1 MTIKELDDKL
11 NSPGF
16 QDTENGDLF
25 YNFFI
30 YQYPAEKEY
39 DIRRQIQEF
48 KANLIRPINYVDVL
62 TLNLFEEF
70 CNFLDQ
76 KKFLRH
82 PSMLKYQ
89 LEKEQN
95 DPSKAQNTQDTL
107 TRNAHSPEFVQYIH
121 QRIIDHITIKD
132 QYRRPY
138 VFLYGIGSMF
148 PYLRVNEFLALY
160 EDYNDTGKY
169 KIIVF
174 YPGHRDQNSFRLFD
188 TLPDNTTY
196 GKPGDFYP
204 LYDSLHIEAK
214 SDAVDIEESD
224 ITVKND
230 TIAVRCY
237 NNYTDATGTFKQDS
251 ITLFIAKDK
260 ESSWYIYDSK
270 GLVTMDEDQEWFG
283 RATGAL
289 GMKQLND
296 VALAQRLSKLSDLIS
311 TKYWDTWA
319 ELRTKVKIVNWSWE
333 TSYDGTAHGDARIVN
348 TLPYSISGIK
358 YLVTYYDRSGNFMAE
373 DDGRVSKTLNPSE
386 KYNFTF
392 WSSNAK
398 YPTTANLRLDFSDK
412 TVLELMKEKTYTG
425 KEFAEFIKKK

>member
-148 PYLRVNEFLALY
+148 PYLRVNEFLPSMRTTTIPGSIRLSSS
-160 EDYNDTGKY
+160 
-169 KIIVF
+169 ILVIVT
-174 YPGHRDQNSFRLFD
+174 R
-188 TLPDNTTY
+188 TLSVCLIRSQT
-196 GKPGDFYP
+196 
-204 LYDSLHIEAK
+204 
-214 SDAVDIEESD
+214 
-224 ITVKND
+224 
-230 TIAVRCY
+230 
-237 NNYTDATGTFKQDS
+237 
-251 ITLFIAKDK
+251 ITLIVQP
-260 ESSWYIYDSK
+260 Y
-270 GLVTMDEDQEWFG
+270 
-283 RATGAL
+283 
-289 GMKQLND
+289 
-296 VALAQRLSKLSDLIS
+296 LS
-311 TKYWDTWA
+311 
-319 ELRTKVKIVNWSWE
+319 
-333 TSYDGTAHGDARIVN
+333 
-348 TLPYSISGIK
+348 
-358 YLVTYYDRSGNFMAE
+358 M
-373 DDGRVSKTLNPSE
+373 
-386 KYNFTF
+386 
-392 WSSNAK
+392 SN
-398 YPTTANLRLDFSDK
+398 L
-412 TVLELMKEKTYTG
+412 
-425 KEFAEFIKKK
+425 